1 MATPS
6 RTDVSN
12 LALMH
17 IGDEGALTDV
27 DTDTTK
33 QGRLCRLSID
43 NVREA
48 LLRSF
53 IWNFAKKR
61 VTLTLPTITNAANN
75 GSGLIRITKA
85 AHGFITG
92 DRVSLSEVQGTTE
105 ANGTWTVTV
114 IDPNNFDLQGST
126 FINTYVSGGYVSLA
140 PAFEYLHQ
148 HALPADFLRL
158 VNLETPKS
166 PIVDRRIEVGFIVT
180 DDPVLELMYIFKQT
194 DHTKMDPLFYEAYS
208 LKLAIAICYAITQSN
223 KLRAEL
229 MEMFN
234 RTITKARF
242 TDSIEDPM
250 KTIQANEW
258 LFAREGGDRGGFVR
272 DPMT

>member
-12 LALMH
+12 LALLH
-17 IGDEGALTDV
+17 IGAEPVLTDV

-33 QGRLCRLSID
+33 PGKLCRLSID
-43 NVREA
+43 LVRES

-61 VTLTLPTITNAANN
+61 VTLTLATITNAVNN
-75 GSGLIRITKA
+75 GAGLIRITKVT
-85 AHGFITG
+85 HGFSTS
-92 DRVSLSEVQGTTE
+92 DRISLSEVQGTTE
-105 ANGTWTVTV
+105 ANGTWTITV
-114 IDPNNFDLQGST
+114 IDPNTFDLQGST

-140 PAFEYLHQ
+140 PAFGYIHQ
-148 HALPADFLRL
+148 HTLPTDFLRL
-158 VNLETPKS
+158 VNLETPKVS
-166 PIVDRRIEVGFIVT
+166 SVDRRLEVGFIMT
-180 DDPVLELMYIFKQT
+180 DAPVLELMYIYKVTF
-194 DHTKMDPLFYEAYS
+194 HTVMDPIFYEAYS

-223 KLRAEL
+223 KLREEL
-229 MEMFN
+229 KDLFEGSI
-234 RTITKARF
+234 RKARF
-242 TDSIEDPM
+242 VDSIEDPM

-258 LFAREGGDRGGFVR
+258 LEAREGAWQGFVR